1 MIYDLDLLVKLKIP
15 DVTAV
20 TTKDTLQRRMGYKGV
35 LKDLRREDYW
45 KIKVEAK
52 NEKEA
57 RRLGVELAEKA
68 NIFVN
73 PNKHTYQLGVGGQR
87 TEVISHQSSVISY
100 QISGRREKGEDRRQ
114 RLGEDKL
121 YPLRVLVSYLEDG
134 TADLICD
141 ALKNRLRYGKRI
153 LEVQRGT
160 IWTLIIKAKN
170 KRVARQIARE
180 ITLTKDRKK
189 GLLAN
194 PHFQKYQIY
203 V

>member
-1 MIYDLDLLVKLKIP
+1 MIYDLKLLVKLKIP

-20 TTKDTLQRRMGYKGV
+20 TAKNTLQRRMGYKDI
-35 LKDLRREDYW
+35 LRDLRREDYW

-52 NEKEA
+52 NEKEV

-73 PNKHTYQLGVGGQR
+73 PNKHTYRLEVGGQR
-87 TEVISHQSSVISY
+87 SED
-100 QISGRREKGEDRRQ
+100 RRQKQDARRQ

-121 YPLRVLVSYLEDG
+121 YPVRVLVSYLEDG
-134 TADLICD
+134 TAHLICD
-141 ALKNRLRYGKRI
+141 TLQNRLRYGKRI

-160 IWTLIIKAKN
+160 IWTLIIRAEN
-170 KRVARQIARE
+170 KRVARQIAQE

-189 GLLAN
+189 GLLVN

-203 V
+203 